1 MSKVFTKGVY
11 NEREYKLGR
20 ILSIKYYPRDET
32 VGFKEPPLL
41 SVLRDGRGSE
51 IVYELRNFYGIH
63 DHISC
68 PEDVYLF
75 IEENCRKPF
84 YEADYT
90 FCLESVLAAEFD
102 AEDFVKLKEAA
113 LKMQTDLT
121 KEGEKNA
128 LLQRGENLNLI

>member
-1 MSKVFTKGVY
+1 MSKVFTNGAY
-11 NEREYKLGR
+11 NENEHKLGR
-20 ILSIKYYPRDET
+20 ILAIEYIPYDGT
-32 VGFKEPPLL
+32 VGHKEPAYLY
-41 SVLRDGRGSE
+41 VKRDGEGSAFFTLSAAYSN
-51 IVYELRNFYGIH
+51 YEVT
-63 DHISC
+63 
-68 PEDVYLF
+68 EDVYSF